1 MAFSFDIVKGVTIY
15 SSHVRFEI
23 ILSGLALK
31 DVRVISPYSLF
42 LIFFQ
47 TFFYFSNA
55 LRYPLYMLKSNVLSR
70 GMKVFFSLLL
80 AFFYFWVYYF
90 SFCASEEIILRK
102 LVLQNSSVFW
112 DSKDNLYPLSFINF
126 CIH

>member
-1 MAFSFDIVKGVTIY
+1 M
-15 SSHVRFEI
+15 
-23 ILSGLALK
+23 
-31 DVRVISPYSLF
+31 P
-42 LIFFQ
+42 
-47 TFFYFSNA
+47 
-55 LRYPLYMLKSNVLSR
+55 KSNVLSG

-112 DSKDNLYPLSFINF
+112 DSKDNLYPLSTPQKVFIL
-126 CIH
+126 